1 MGRKED
7 QGEKM
12 GKGEMVGKG
21 EKMGRKKEINFGRN
35 FREKGH
41 KGKEQPGKKRQS
53 LEGSRVEGRA
63 ERCEKALGERGEA
76 GKDHGEGKKGSKS
89 LPGLSNRQQQ
99 NLKITPN
106 GDNWS

>member
-1 MGRKED
+1 
-7 QGEKM
+7 M

-21 EKMGRKKEINFGRN
+21 EKMGRKKEINFGRI